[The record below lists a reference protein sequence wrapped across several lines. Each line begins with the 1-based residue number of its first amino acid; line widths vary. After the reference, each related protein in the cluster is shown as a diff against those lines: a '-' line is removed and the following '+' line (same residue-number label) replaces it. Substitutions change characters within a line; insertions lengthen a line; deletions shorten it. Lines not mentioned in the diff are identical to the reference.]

1 MPTATLR
8 LSECCVGLGR
18 RLGVRERWLAAPA
31 LDPRLKR
38 LGVWAVDPARMA
50 RPRGFDRDQA
60 LETAMR
66 LFRQRGYED
75 TSITDLTTAMG
86 IVSPSLYAAFGDKQR
101 LFEEAVDRY
110 ASGPEAVIATATT
123 EPTARGAIERI
134 LSDAAR
140 LYAQSTV
147 RLAA

>member
-1 MPTATLR
+1 
-8 LSECCVGLGR
+8 
-18 RLGVRERWLAAPA
+18 
-31 LDPRLKR
+31 
-38 LGVWAVDPARMA
+38 
-50 RPRGFDRDQA
+50 
-60 LETAMR
+60 MR